1 MQNLKNVK
9 SKLYH
14 IETSKANSVDL
25 DEVAHFE
32 PPHQDYA
39 VCRFRYFRLWY
50 LGVKNTIDVK
60 HSAIFLSE
68 KCE

>member
-32 PPHQDYA
+32 PPHQDYGSLFA
-39 VCRFRYFRLWY
+39 
-50 LGVKNTIDVK
+50 D
-60 HSAIFLSE
+60 SDIFVSGT
-68 KCE
+68 